1 LLLVVEIRTLE
12 KAGRGFYIRLNA
24 QTPRPGSRNRGGGRF
39 ANDKKQLNE
48 HVSNNVINFAENVL
62 HSGGIDRYLP
72 NLTICN

>member
-1 LLLVVEIRTLE
+1 MLE

-62 HSGGIDRYLP
+62 HSG
-72 NLTICN
+72 